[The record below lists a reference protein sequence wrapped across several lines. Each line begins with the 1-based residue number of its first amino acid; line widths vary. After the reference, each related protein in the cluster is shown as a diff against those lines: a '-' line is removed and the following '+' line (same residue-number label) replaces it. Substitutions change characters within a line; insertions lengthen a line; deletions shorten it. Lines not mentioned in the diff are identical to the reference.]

1 MYGLYA
7 PFFVPLSSGVCKG
20 NPPMTAHD
28 GLLFMFD
35 LLMESDATNY
45 QSFPHSLHGSGGP
58 NFNHRRKAL
67 NS

>member
-20 NPPMTAHD
+20 NLPMTAHA

-45 QSFPHSLHGSGGP
+45 FLIRSKVQEVQI
-58 NFNHRRKAL
+58 
-67 NS
+67 